1 MTPRIAILNCRDAL
15 MGFMD
20 NSQPGA
26 IHYYDDIL
34 HRYLSGN
41 AYTFT
46 FKILS
51 AQDPNELLQVGNKLA
66 FRHPELGSFYLNI
79 TTVERDRTETEVT
92 AMGLTFELLNEE
104 IAATKLD
111 TAKTFMGYL
120 DHWGFEREKL
130 KVGLNEV
137 SDKSIKNEWTGN
149 ETVLKRLFSLATVFD
164 AELEFVPY
172 LNENFSLNTLVMNV
186 YRSGHGMGHDK
197 RDITLRYSDGIEGIT
212 KTSDISELITAIRP
226 TGKDGLTL
234 AGYTRA
240 KESDGC
246 YLSNSDIRSP
256 SARDRFPSQVA
267 DKDDNYIVGMWSCDV
282 DSKEMLYGRALA
294 ELRKRSVPKLTY
306 DIDGYID
313 VAIGDRVTIEDDQFI
328 PKLYVQCRVV
338 EQEVS
343 FTDPTKNKT
352 TFDNFTEVSSQ
363 LSSSIISQMNA
374 LIEKYKQYQCGIA
387 SSSGTSFKNGQG
399 ETTLTAIVRDGAAD
413 VTDKFEIRWF
423 KNGTRVGTGKS
434 LTVSSA
440 DFGQTAA
447 YRFEAWKDGQLH
459 GQYELTTINISD
471 GANGVSDYLHI
482 RWSNDGGV
490 TFTGNDGKYPGDW
503 MGQYHD
509 SSPVDSPDPSD
520 YTWVLV
526 KGNDGANGQTQKLV
540 NLTTEYYLSTS
551 DTEHIGGSW
560 GTTYP
565 DYADGKYLWVR
576 IKAVYETPPA
586 TAYTTPELDKAWLN
600 AGKAIQKAQTAADSA
615 SAASSAAAAAV
626 SQANAAKAKADDVA
640 AEIAP
645 IKTGVQEAKDAAEE
659 AKTEIATKTQQM
671 LLDIGDTYAT
681 KNEVTT
687 LEGDLQAQITANATE
702 IASKVSQTE
711 YQQNQQDIDDTL
723 ASLNSDLTA
732 AQGTLSSLQS
742 SQSEAAQKLAQAE
755 QDLKDAQDAVS
766 DLQASQTATDTQLA
780 AAQAAVT
787 KAQAA
792 VDKAQ
797 GDVDKANTEI
807 GKVKTDIA
815 GIQGDISDLTSRVT
829 TAETSITQNAEAIAL
844 RATKTE
850 VNTAVQGA
858 KDYADAQI
866 KVSADEIKS
875 SVKTVTD
882 KVDGLT
888 QQKVERFYYLSTSET
903 SCIGG
908 SWSATKPPEAAG
920 KYVWIKDKVTYVG
933 GSSVETSPVRMTGS
947 TGPKGTDGTSVTVS
961 SQQITY
967 QASSS
972 GTTVPTGTWATSI
985 PTVSAG
991 QYLWTKT
998 TVTYSD
1004 GKSTTAYSVAR
1015 QGVNGTDGKNGTNGT
1030 SVTVSSQAVTYQKST
1045 NGTTPPSGTWSSS
1058 IPTTSA
1064 GEYLWT
1070 RTVVTY
1076 SDGKSVTSYSVARH
1090 GLTGGKGDKG
1100 DKGNAG
1106 QDTISIEIAQSWS
1119 ADTCTLTATVFRG
1132 PQQLTDTQVTALG
1145 TLKWYK
1151 ESTAL
1156 GTGKQ
1161 LARTVTGREA
1171 IECRLESGSSILARR
1186 CVTVDKD
1193 LEPVIA
1199 EGLGTAQAE
1208 RLEMENRLSSQI
1220 QQSVESITQ
1229 TVHEEVYLKGDVDRM
1244 LSSVSTTLQQDKESV
1259 RILFNQLSAQLSAD
1273 GAATDAQ
1280 FQEISK
1286 YIRFIDG
1293 NVEIGNSASP
1303 IQLKVMN
1310 DRISFQQAGTEVAYF
1325 SNKQLYVTDGN
1336 FIHSLRIGRFAFV
1349 PRANGSLDFK
1359 KVG

>member
-1 MTPRIAILNCRDAL
+1 MTPRIAILNCRDQVL
-15 MGFMD
+15 SFMD
-20 NSQPGA
+20 NSQPEA
-26 IHYYDDIL
+26 MHYYDDTL
-34 HRYLSGN
+34 HRYLAGN
-41 AYTFT
+41 ACTFS
-46 FKILS
+46 FKVLS
-51 AQDPNELLQVGNKLA
+51 YQDPKEYLQVGNKLS
-66 FRHPELGSFYLNI
+66 FRHSEEGAFYFNI
-79 TTVERDRTETEVT
+79 VTVERDREETEVT

-111 TAKTFMGYL
+111 TAKTFTGYL
-120 DHWGFEREKL
+120 DHWGFERERL
-130 KVGLNEV
+130 KIGLNEV

-149 ETVLKRLFSLATVFD
+149 ETVLKRLFSLANVFD
-164 AELEFVPY
+164 AELEFIPF
-172 LNENFSLNTLVMNV
+172 LNDDFSLNKLVMNI
-186 YRSGHGMGHDK
+186 YRADHGMGHDK
-197 RDITLRYSDGIEGIT
+197 RDITLRYSDGIDGIT

-226 TGKDGLTL
+226 TGKDGMMLS
-234 AGYTRA
+234 GYTHA

-246 YLSNSDIRSP
+246 YLSNSDIRNP

-343 FTDPTKNKT
+343 FTDPMKNKT

-434 LTVSSA
+434 LTVSST

-447 YRFEAWKDGQLH
+447 YKFEAWKDGQLH
-459 GQYELTTINISD
+459 GQYELTTVNISD
-471 GANGVSDYLHI
+471 GADGQADYLHI

-490 TFTGNDGKYPGDW
+490 TFTGNDGKDPGAW
-503 MGQYHD
+503 RGEYHD

-520 YTWVLV
+520 YAWVKV
-526 KGNDGANGQTQKLV
+526 RGEDGADGMTQKLV
-540 NLTTEYYLSTS
+540 SLTNEYYLSS
-551 DTEHIGGSW
+551 SETERIGGSW
-560 GTTYP
+560 SAVYP
-565 DYADGKYLWVR
+565 DYQEGKYLWVR

-586 TAYTTPELDKAWLN
+586 TAYTTPELEKAWLN

-626 SQANAAKAKADDVA
+626 SQAQAAKATADSVA

-645 IKTGVQEAKDAAEE
+645 IKTGVQEAKDAAAD
-659 AKTEIATKTQQM
+659 AKKEIADKTQQM

-702 IASKVSQTE
+702 IASKVSETV
-711 YQQNQQDIDDTL
+711 YQQNQVNIDSQLSD
-723 ASLNSDLTA
+723 LNSDLTA

-755 QDLKDAQDAVS
+755 QDLKDAQDAVA
-766 DLQASQTATDTQLA
+766 DLQTSQTATDSQLKA
-780 AAQAAVT
+780 
-787 KAQAA
+787 AQAA

-797 GDVDKANTEI
+797 AAVNKAQSDVDKANTEI

-815 GIQGDISDLTSRVT
+815 GIQGDITDLTSRVT
-829 TAETSITQNAEAIAL
+829 TAETSITQNANAIAL

-866 KVSADEIKS
+866 KVEADKIASDVSKVS
-875 SVKTVTD
+875 T

-888 QQKVERFYYLSTSET
+888 QQKVERYYYLSTSEA
-903 SCIGG
+903 SCTGG
-908 SWSATKPPEAAG
+908 TWSTTKPPEAAG

-961 SQQITY
+961 SQRITY

-972 GTTVPTGTWATSI
+972 GTTVPTGTWATRI

-1090 GLTGGKGDKG
+1090 GLKG

-1156 GTGKQ
+1156 GTGKK
-1161 LARTVTGREA
+1161 LVRTLTGREA
-1171 IECRLESGSSILARR
+1171 IECRLKSRSSSILARR
-1186 CVTVDKD
+1186 CVTVDKN
-1193 LEPVIA
+1193 LEPVIT
-1199 EGLGTAQAE
+1199 EGLGTAQSE
-1208 RLEMENRLSSQI
+1208 RLEMESRLSSQI

-1280 FQEISK
+1280 FQKISK

-1310 DRISFQQAGTEVAYF
+1310 DRISFRQAGTEVAYF

-1336 FIHSLRIGRFAFV
+1336 FIQSLRIGRFAFV

>member
-1 MTPRIAILNCRDAL
+1 MTPRIAILNNRDQVL
-15 MGFMD
+15 SFMD
-20 NSQPGA
+20 NSQPEA
-26 IHYYDDIL
+26 MHYYDDTL
-34 HRYLSGN
+34 HRYLAGN
-41 AYTFT
+41 ACTFS
-46 FKILS
+46 FKVLS
-51 AQDPNELLQVGNKLA
+51 YQDPKEYLQVGNKLS
-66 FRHPELGSFYLNI
+66 FRHPELGAFYFNI
-79 TTVERDRTETEVT
+79 VTVERDREETEVT

-111 TAKTFMGYL
+111 AAKSFTGYL
-120 DHWGFEREKL
+120 DHWGFERERL
-130 KVGLNEV
+130 KIGLNEV
-137 SDKSIKNEWTGN
+137 SDKNVKNEWTGN

-164 AELEFVPY
+164 AELEFIPF
-172 LNENFSLNTLVMNV
+172 LNDDFSLNKLVMNI
-186 YRSGHGMGHDK
+186 YRSDHGMGHDK

-226 TGKDGLTL
+226 TGKDGMMLS
-234 AGYTRA
+234 GYTHA

-282 DSKEMLYGRALA
+282 DSHEMLYGRALA
-294 ELRKRSVPKLTY
+294 ELRKKSVPKLSY

-313 VAIGDRVTIEDDQFI
+313 VSIGDRVTIEDDQFI

-338 EQEVS
+338 EQEIS
-343 FTDPTKNKT
+343 FTDPAKNKT

-399 ETTLTAIVRDGAAD
+399 ETTLAAIVRDGAAD

-526 KGNDGANGQTQKLV
+526 KGKDGANGSTQKLV

-576 IKAVYETPPA
+576 TKAVYETPPA

-615 SAASSAAAAAV
+615 ADASQAAADAV
-626 SQANAAKAKADDVA
+626 SQADAAKAAADSVQ
-640 AEIAP
+640 AELAP
-645 IKTGVQEAKDAAEE
+645 INTAVQEAKDAAGE
-659 AKTEIATKTQQM
+659 AKKEIADKTAQM
-671 LLDIGDTYAT
+671 LLDIADTYAS
-681 KNEVTT
+681 KSDVTDLT
-687 LEGDLQAQITANATE
+687 GDLQAQITANATE
-702 IASKVSQTE
+702 LATKVSETV
-711 YQQNQQDIDDTL
+711 YRQNKAEIDGQL
-723 ASLNSDLTA
+723 ANLGSDLTS
-732 AQGTLSSLQS
+732 AQSTLTNLQS
-742 SQSEAAQKLAQAE
+742 SQSEAATKLAKAE
-755 QDLKDAQDAVS
+755 ADLKAAQDAVA
-766 DLQASQTATDTQLA
+766 DLEADAVTTSTQLK
-780 AAQAAVT
+780 AAQDAVA
-787 KAQAA
+787 KAQIA

-797 GDVDKANTEI
+797 SDVDKANTEI
-807 GKVKTDIA
+807 GKVKNDISD
-815 GIQGDISDLTSRVT
+815 IQGDITDLTSRVT

-933 GSSVETSPVRMTGS
+933 GSSVETSPVRMTG
-947 TGPKGTDGTSVTVS
+947 
-961 SQQITY
+961 
-967 QASSS
+967 
-972 GTTVPTGTWATSI
+972 
-985 PTVSAG
+985 
-991 QYLWTKT
+991 
-998 TVTYSD
+998 
-1004 GKSTTAYSVAR
+1004 
-1015 QGVNGTDGKNGTNGT
+1015 
-1030 SVTVSSQAVTYQKST
+1030 
-1045 NGTTPPSGTWSSS
+1045 
-1058 IPTTSA
+1058 
-1064 GEYLWT
+1064 
-1070 RTVVTY
+1070 
-1076 SDGKSVTSYSVARH
+1076 
-1090 GLTGGKGDKG
+1090 GKGDKG

-1119 ADTCTLTATVFRG
+1119 ADTCALTATVFRG

-1145 TLKWYK
+1145 ALKWYK
-1151 ESTAL
+1151 DTTAL

-1161 LARTVTGREA
+1161 LVRTLTGREA
-1171 IECRLESGSSILARR
+1171 LECRLEASGGSILARR

-1199 EGLGTAQAE
+1199 KGLGTAQAE
-1208 RLEMENRLSSQI
+1208 RLEMESRLNSQI

-1229 TVHEEVYLKGDVDRM
+1229 TVHEEVYLKGDVDRL
-1244 LSSVSTTLQQDKESV
+1244 LSSVSTTMQQDKESV
-1259 RILFNQLSAQLSAD
+1259 QILFNQLSAQLSAD

-1280 FQEISK
+1280 FEEISK
-1286 YIRFIDG
+1286 YIRFVDG

-1310 DRISFQQAGTEVAYF
+1310 DRISFRQAGEEVAYF
-1325 SNKQLYVTDGN
+1325 SNKQLFVTDGN
-1336 FIHSLRIGRFAFV
+1336 FINSLRVGKFAFV